1 MTYRRSL
8 LTRWSRR
15 DRLAVLVVAT
25 VVALLV
31 GSTLVVVTAADETT
45 RLAAHLNSTG
55 TVAAYDDPA
64 AARATAPAD
73 ALVLPTATAT
83 LDGEPVTVVGVP
95 ESDPPPG
102 IPIPEPPDP
111 GAVRASSAATATSS
125 PNTTLPTNATL
136 SLAGESRTVQVRT
149 VPRESTGVVPSW
161 WYVGNTETVENLG
174 TTGVVVVTPNE
185 ANGAGV
191 DSSARDAPL
200 VGGLPFFVQG
210 TEQLLAGLAAVTGGV
225 AVLVVVVVFS
235 VTRMTVEDR
244 LATLAVLRAT
254 GLNRRRLVALFAARA
269 AVLTAVAVL
278 AGAAA
283 GVVLTNAAVNAAVF
297 AGLPTTLSL
306 QVTPRAAGLLGP
318 ALLAVLGVSVAAGT
332 AATLPAARASPATL
346 ARRAEGATTDGN
358 DLPPFEHLPKP
369 AVPERLRP
377 ELLPVEAIVPTAAT
391 LAVFVA
397 VVLVALTMASTV
409 APLSTP
415 DETTVVQSG
424 SGNPWSSRVDADYA
438 TALRGSGV
446 DASPEVLVFSVV
458 DGDPFLTRGV
468 AFDAFANVSQASLV
482 RGRAPETPEEAV
494 VGQGLARSTGL
505 DVGEGFAL
513 GGGNRASFARVTVVG
528 VYRAPGLYDD
538 HLLVPLSTARHLS
551 NTGPGSVNLIRVSG
565 NQTPTEGRPGTTPG
579 GTPTPPGEVPGTETP
594 TVTPDG
600 PTLRFA
606 SVPDAGPPDA
616 TFLVTVRDEAGR
628 PVGNATV
635 SLGPRTVSTN
645 GEGRATVTL
654 PESGSYRLTASKRG
668 YANASSPFEVS
679 PGAGRRLTGSL
690 TVASDGLGPLDRPV
704 VSLALTNPWN
714 RTLSRRVA
722 VAGAGTRERVVE
734 LGPGETRTTEVEL
747 DRPGPGTHRVTA
759 TIDGRRVAA
768 TTVTVRGDDRVV
780 AALAT
785 GGRTETVDSGLGRAA
800 STAFGNLR
808 VLLGTLVALA
818 GAAAMATTTAAFARA
833 VHSRR
838 RTVGVYRATG
848 ATPRQLFVTVLGD
861 AARIAAPATLLA
873 LVLGYAGTWLLARV
887 GILTAF
893 GVSLVPS
900 VSVPALAATAAGTL
914 VLALAGAAVA
924 AAGLVRARPADL
936 FDRGV
941 GPGDAGGDRAAG
953 PGAGAPPPAASDGG
967 ESDA

>member
-1 MTYRRSL
+1 VTYRRSL

-55 TVAAYDDPA
+55 TVASHDDPA
-64 AARATAPAD
+64 TARANAPDD

-83 LDGEPVTVVGVP
+83 VDGESVTVVGVP

-102 IPIPEPPDP
+102 VPLPQPPDS
-111 GAVRASSAATATSS
+111 GTVRVPSKANAA
-125 PNTTLPTNATL
+125 PLPNATL
-136 SLAGESRTVQVRT
+136 SLAGESQTVQVRT
-149 VPRESTGVVPSW
+149 VSRESTGVVPSW
-161 WYVGNTETVENLG
+161 WYVGDTRSVDRLG
-174 TTGVVVVTPNE
+174 ATGAVVVTLNGANE
-185 ANGAGV
+185 AAVN
-191 DSSARDAPL
+191 SPARDAPL
-200 VGGLPFFVQG
+200 VGGLPFFVRG
-210 TEQLLAGLAAVTGGV
+210 TEQLLAGLAAVTAGI

-235 VTRMTVEDR
+235 VTRMTVDDR

-254 GLNRRRLVALFAARA
+254 GLDRRRLVALFAARA
-269 AVLTAVAVL
+269 AILTAVGVL

-283 GVVLTNAAVNAAVF
+283 GVVLTNAAVNAVVF

-318 ALLAVLGVSVAAGT
+318 ALLAVLGVGAAAGT
-332 AATLPAARASPATL
+332 AATLPAARASPGVL
-346 ARRAEGATTDGN
+346 ARRAEGATTDGGGL
-358 DLPPFEHLPKP
+358 LPFDRLPTP

-377 ELLPVEAIVPTAAT
+377 ELLPAKAIVPTAAT
-391 LAVFVA
+391 LAVFIA

-415 DETTVVQSG
+415 DETAVVQSG

-458 DGDPFLTRGV
+458 NEDPFLTRGV
-468 AFDAFANVSQASLV
+468 EFDAFATVSDASLV
-482 RGRAPETPEEAV
+482 RGRAPQVPEEAV
-494 VGQGLARSTGL
+494 VGQGLARSTDL
-505 DVGEGFAL
+505 DVGETFAL
-513 GGGNRASFARVTVVG
+513 GGGNRPSFARVTVVG

-565 NQTPTEGRPGTTPG
+565 NETPTAEGRPGATPDGTPTTPG
-579 GTPTPPGEVPGTETP
+579 DVSGDETS
-594 TVTPDG
+594 TATPDG

-606 SVPDAGPPDA
+606 PVPDAGPPGA
-616 TFLVTVRDEAGR
+616 TLLIIVQDRSGR
-628 PVGNATV
+628 PVTNATV
-635 SLGPRTVSTN
+635 SLGPQSVATDDA
-645 GEGRATVTL
+645 GRAAVTL
-654 PESGSYRLTASKRG
+654 PEAGSYRLTASKAG
-668 YANASSPFEVS
+668 YRDASRQFAVS
-679 PGAGRRLTGSL
+679 PGTDRRLIGSL
-690 TVASDGLGPLDRPV
+690 AVASEDLGPLDRPV
-704 VSLALTNPWN
+704 VSLSLANPWN
-714 RTLSRRVA
+714 RTLSRRVT
-722 VAGAGTRERVVE
+722 VDGAGTRERAVE
-734 LGPGETRTTEVEL
+734 LEPGEGTTTEVEL

-759 TIDGRRVAA
+759 TVDGRRIAE
-768 TTVTVRGDDRVV
+768 TTVTVRGDDRIV

-818 GAAAMATTTAAFARA
+818 GVATIATTTAAFARA

-838 RTVGVYRATG
+838 RTVGIYRATG
-848 ATPRQLFVTVLGD
+848 ATPRQLFVIILGN

-873 LVLGYAGTWLLARV
+873 LVLGYAGTWLLARIGV
-887 GILTAF
+887 LTAF
-893 GVSLVPS
+893 GVSLVPT

-924 AAGLVRARPADL
+924 AAGLVRAQPAAL
-936 FDRGV
+936 FDRG
-941 GPGDAGGDRAAG
+941 AGTPTA
-953 PGAGAPPPAASDGG
+953 AASDGG